1 MKSQPTALT
10 STPPITSALP
20 APRSLGYGWLLGL
33 LATVAF
39 SLATPIARSLLVGG
53 ADPSGLVTIRLI
65 IATALHG
72 LAIALSAPGL
82 FRLDRRSVGIS
93 LLAGVTNGLG
103 MLLYFLGLSR
113 LSASITAML
122 LAMSPLVVLTLLVL
136 RGEKLTRRHALRTGL
151 ALLGVYLLI
160 GPGGAVDMGGVGL
173 ILLSVLAFSSQM
185 VLLQWYLKSFDP
197 RTVTF
202 YVTAGMLLVVGV
214 YWLSLGA
221 PWHGLD
227 TGGWIGLI
235 TLALVSTFLA
245 RLAMYAAVAYIGSR
259 QMSLMTPLEI
269 LLTVI
274 WAVLFLGERLTVA
287 HLIGGA
293 LILVSALLAIQRL
306 NLTWRRPRWRTWFRS

>member
-1 MKSQPTALT
+1 MKLQPTALP
-10 STPPITSALP
+10 SNPPISPATPLP
-20 APRSLGYGWLLGL
+20 APISSGWF
-33 LATVAF
+33 LALIATIAF

-65 IATALHG
+65 IAVALHG

-82 FRLDRRSVGIS
+82 LRLERRAMAIS
-93 LLAGVTNGLG
+93 LLGGMTNGIG

-122 LAMSPLVVLTLLVL
+122 LSMSPLVVLSLLVL
-136 RGEKLTRRHALRTGL
+136 RGEKLTWRHAVRTAL

-160 GPGGAVDMGGVGL
+160 GPGGAVDMRGVGL
-173 ILLSVLAFSSQM
+173 ILLSVLAFSGQM
-185 VLLQWYLKSFDP
+185 VLLQWYLKELDP

-214 YWLSLGA
+214 YWIAQGM
-221 PWHGLD
+221 PWQGLD
-227 TGGWIGLI
+227 TGGWIGLV

-245 RLAMYAAVAYIGSR
+245 RLAMYAAVAYIGSG
-259 QMSLMTPLEI
+259 QMSLLTPLEI

-274 WAVLFLGERLTVA
+274 WAVLFLGERLALA
-287 HLIGGA
+287 HIAGGA
-293 LILVSALLAIQRL
+293 LILASALLAIQRL